1 VELNRYARKVI
12 TVASS
17 LSSYW
22 VYPWWKSSLLSGV
35 RMGVLGGI
43 VCVTNQSSD
52 QEQKKLES
60 IRASIKALNLKAN
73 DSPPALIDKLY

>member
-1 VELNRYARKVI
+1 
-12 TVASS
+12 
-17 LSSYW
+17 
-22 VYPWWKSSLLSGV
+22 
-35 RMGVLGGI
+35 MGVLGGI

-73 DSPPALIDKLY
+73 DSPGYYRDTLLNGNEFEVIKNHFEYPKCGGGKEKETT